1 MANPTAPRQPAAEP
15 CFVGDLSSRLD
26 AACIH
31 SCLGAALARLEGRIA
46 LDAMLDFMP
55 EYEVDRAGLRKAT
68 QTSVAGWTNVPVRV
82 RN

>member
-1 MANPTAPRQPAAEP
+1 MTELGEEGRLVVACDEVVRHGRPHAA
-15 CFVGDLSSRLD
+15 V
-26 AACIH
+26 
-31 SCLGAALARLEGRIA
+31 ARLEGRIA

-55 EYEVDRAGLRKAT
+55 EYEVNRAGLRKAT